1 METHRAKGTA
11 DQGAWQPSPTRDIC
25 ARAEPILSAHHSCA
39 SSAAAAPD
47 SQPLVGSNW
56 AISQVMAALGGKNEA
71 QHFEPTLGL
80 KTCSRTLLVGQSR

>member
-47 SQPLVGSNW
+47 SQPAVRGFQLGDIPSHGSFGW
-56 AISQVMAALGGKNEA
+56 QK
-71 QHFEPTLGL
+71 
-80 KTCSRTLLVGQSR
+80 